1 MFKAFKITLG
11 IIAAL
16 VLAWLA
22 GIAMYVIIR
31 VLCD

>member
-22 GIAMYVIIR
+22 GIAMYVIIC